1 MTVLTLIIWAA
12 VVMVVMALVGRL
24 FNEDSTAPPASQALG
39 ARRPHSPERSLT
51 TRVLCNR
58 REPQRHTRPARLI
71 LYDHSSRRARPERRR
86 DSRPKF
92 KMGMIHLY
100 VSSSPYRPK

>member
-1 MTVLTLIIWAA
+1 MTLTLIIWAA
-12 VVMVVMALVGRL
+12 VVMVVMAFVVRL
-24 FNEDSTAPPASQALG
+24 FNDDSTAQPASQAWG
-39 ARRPHSPERSLT
+39 ARRPDIPECSLT

-71 LYDHSSRRARPERRR
+71 LYDHSGRRARPGRRR
-86 DSRPKF
+86 DSRPQF

-100 VSSSPYRPK
+100 ASPSPYRPK

>member
-1 MTVLTLIIWAA
+1 MTALTFIIWATA
-12 VVMVVMALVGRL
+12 VMAVMALVGRL
-24 FNEDSTAPPASQALG
+24 LNEDSTAPPASQALG
-39 ARRPHSPERSLT
+39 ARRPDSPECSLT

-86 DSRPKF
+86 DSRPQF

-100 VSSSPYRPK
+100 TSPSPYRPK